1 MKLHEK
7 AVLRFRSE
15 DSSHKI
21 LSTSYDNTVCLA
33 SVSLEGVIDV
43 ENRYYFRYT
52 CDAICFC
59 PKHKSILIAERNQPY
74 LNYISM
80 ETQER
85 TEVPINHIASDQHV
99 SFCITDIQLM
109 HDEEYVVTL
118 TDKGMIVIYKYGEN
132 THIQEIHGGSMLS
145 DSYYN
150 GCIAIDDREKNIISI
165 CADNGIRVYSMYS
178 GKEVKCLTGHTK
190 TVRMKD
196 CYNR

>member
-15 DSSHKI
+15 EISRRI
-21 LSTSYDNTVCLA
+21 LSTSYDNTVCL
-33 SVSLEGVIDV
+33 STVSLEGVIDV

-52 CDAICFC
+52 CDGICFC
-59 PKHKSILIAERNQPY
+59 PKHRSLIIAERNQPY
-74 LNYISM
+74 LNYISI

-132 THIQEIHGGSMLS
+132 AHIQEIHGGSMLS

-150 GCIAIDDREKNIISI
+150 GCIAVDDREKNVISI
-165 CADNGIRVYSMYS
+165 CADNAIRVYSMYS

-190 TVRMKD
+190 TVRIKD
-196 CYNR
+196 CTY